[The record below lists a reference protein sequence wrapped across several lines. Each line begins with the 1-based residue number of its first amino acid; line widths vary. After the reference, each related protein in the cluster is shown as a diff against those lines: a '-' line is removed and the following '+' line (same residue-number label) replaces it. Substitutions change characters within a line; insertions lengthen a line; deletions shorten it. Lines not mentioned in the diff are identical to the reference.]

1 MNKPE
6 ACNEDFLVKAQN
18 EKIIQQPQIQ
28 NIVHPPTSDRN
39 IYSEPKPAPRQ
50 KSVADRPRVR
60 EETFVKSASK
70 EKESPDLSKTTRKDK
85 AREDLE
91 SISKK
96 STPKSSLD
104 RTSEVVKDEEHVSI
118 APGSA
123 VIEKNGDLKKETSSS
138 AAFEKKNII
147 DSQLS
152 KNSQN
157 SIDQLKKLESSK
169 ESQKDEVRRKPLAVK
184 ELNNDEK
191 EEKEEVDELKKPRGQ
206 KQSSLPPLRKETDGK
221 DVSITKS
228 KSLSPPI
235 PKPRGSPSRKIDS
248 VDAQIHERKEK
259 HIDIE
264 EPKQTAKSDLNVGH
278 DTKKAQKQAS
288 LQKIHAQKTLTTEQD
303 SEESSQSEEPS
314 EEGDM
319 RKRMDDESEQEEEDA
334 SQTDSETGEEE
345 EEEDSNEEERSEDDE
360 ESQGE
365 ENDEEGSVTDE
376 NSEPEDDH
384 DNESDGNTSDEPD
397 EEINKRPQKD
407 LSKSKKSESAGKH
420 EAEVHH
426 GPARDLSAHET
437 SQDSEGVVMLK
448 SPTGSRK
455 TSGTDKDKM
464 SITIIEFKAAK
475 GAKFLKNKNIEKLY
489 VEYKFLDLPP
499 EELETPSFPKPKAGG
514 DSFKLNFTKI
524 ISIDRTIHSKRRRKL
539 AKMLTSEPTAEQM
552 KEGVTDSTVVFTL
565 VSEPPEDK
573 EDQDCE
579 DVGIAKIDLRT
590 ILSTGQD
597 IVDMTVDVM
606 TSETQSRVSRLL
618 NTGNKPIATLIISI
632 EASEAFKS
640 LRLK

>member
-6 ACNEDFLVKAQN
+6 AYDEEFLVKTQN
-18 EKIIQQPQIQ
+18 EKLIQQPPLQ

-39 IYSEPKPAPRQ
+39 MYSEPKPAPRM
-50 KSVADRPRVR
+50 KTVADRPRVR
-60 EETFVKSASK
+60 EETFVKSTSK
-70 EKESPDLSKTTRKDK
+70 EQESSDPNQVGRKEK
-85 AREDLE
+85 AREDQE
-91 SISKK
+91 SLSRK
-96 STPKSSLD
+96 STPKSSFD

-118 APGSA
+118 ATGSA
-123 VIEKNGDLKKETSSS
+123 VIERNDDLKKTTSSS
-138 AAFEKKNII
+138 PSLEKKITI

-152 KNSQN
+152 KNSKN
-157 SIDQLKKLESSK
+157 SSDKLKKSESSK
-169 ESQKDEVRRKPLAVK
+169 ESQKDEVRRKPQAEK
-184 ELNNDEK
+184 ELDVDKK
-191 EEKEEVDELKKPRGQ
+191 EEKQQIHEHKKQQGQ
-206 KQSSLPPLRKETDGK
+206 KQSSLPPLLKQTDEK
-221 DVSITKS
+221 DISITKS

-235 PKPRGSPSRKIDS
+235 PKPRGSPTRKVDS
-248 VDAQIHERKEK
+248 LDTQIHRGKQK

-264 EPKQTAKSDLNVGH
+264 EPKQTPKYDLNVGH
-278 DTKKAQKQAS
+278 DAKKAQKQAS
-288 LQKIHAQKTLTTEQD
+288 LQKIHAQKTLTAEQD
-303 SEESSQSEEPS
+303 SEESSRSEEAS
-314 EEGDM
+314 EESDL
-319 RKRMDDESEQEEEDA
+319 RKRMDNESEEEEEGA
-334 SQTDSETGEEE
+334 SQTESETGEEE
-345 EEEDSNEEERSEDDE
+345 EVEDSNEDERSEDE
-360 ESQGE
+360 ESQAE
-365 ENDEEGSVTDE
+365 ENDEEGSATDD
-376 NSEPEDDH
+376 NSVAEDD
-384 DNESDGNTSDEPD
+384 DENESDGNSSDEPN
-397 EEINKRPQKD
+397 EEVDKRPSKD
-407 LSKSKKSESAGKH
+407 LIKSRKSDSAVKH
-420 EAEVHH
+420 EAEIHH
-426 GPARDLSAHET
+426 GPARDLTPHET

-539 AKMLTSEPTAEQM
+539 AKMLTSEPTAEQV

-640 LRLK
+640 MRLK

>member
-6 ACNEDFLVKAQN
+6 ACDEDFLVKTHN
-18 EKIIQQPQIQ
+18 EKLIQQPPIQ
-28 NIVHPPTSDRN
+28 NIIHPPTRDRN
-39 IYSEPKPAPRQ
+39 LYSEPKPAPRL
-50 KSVADRPRVR
+50 KAVADRPIVR
-60 EETFVKSASK
+60 EETFVKSTSK
-70 EKESPDLSKTTRKDK
+70 EKESPDQSQVARKDK
-85 AREDLE
+85 VREDQE
-91 SISKK
+91 STSKK
-96 STPKSSLD
+96 STPKSSFD

-118 APGSA
+118 APGST
-123 VIEKNGDLKKETSSS
+123 VIERNDDLKKATSSS
-138 AAFEKKNII
+138 ASLEKKITI

-157 SIDQLKKLESSK
+157 SSDKLKKSESSK
-169 ESQKDEVRRKPLAVK
+169 ESQKDEVRRKPQALK
-184 ELNNDEK
+184 ELIVDEK
-191 EEKEEVDELKKPRGQ
+191 EEKEEIDEPKKPQRQ
-206 KQSSLPPLRKETDGK
+206 KQSSFPPLRKLTDEK

-235 PKPRGSPSRKIDS
+235 PKPRGSPTRKIDS

-259 HIDIE
+259 HVDIE
-264 EPKQTAKSDLNVGH
+264 EPKQTAKYDLKVGH

-303 SEESSQSEEPS
+303 SEESSRSEEPS
-314 EEGDM
+314 EVDDM
-319 RKRMDDESEQEEEDA
+319 RKRMDDDSEQEEDA

-345 EEEDSNEEERSEDDE
+345 EEEDSNEEERSEDEE
-360 ESQGE
+360 ESQLE

-376 NSEPEDDH
+376 NSEPEDDD
-384 DNESDGNTSDEPD
+384 DNASDGNTTDEPD
-397 EEINKRPQKD
+397 EEVKKRPTKN
-407 LSKSKKSESAGKH
+407 SIKSKKPDSAGKH

-524 ISIDRTIHSKRRRKL
+524 ISIDRTMHSKRRRKL